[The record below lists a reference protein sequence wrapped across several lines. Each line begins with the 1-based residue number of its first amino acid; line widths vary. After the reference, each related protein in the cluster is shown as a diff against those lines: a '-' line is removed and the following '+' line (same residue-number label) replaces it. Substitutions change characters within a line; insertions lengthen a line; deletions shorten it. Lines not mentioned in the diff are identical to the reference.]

1 MSINNKMK
9 FDHKHDLFTLVNV
22 LKQRVTITTGVRQK
36 EECRIVM
43 KDNELRLVK
52 HTIKKNDKYV
62 TSVDFQI
69 QVMVFEIVLKNKKLE
84 RQYRW

>member
-1 MSINNKMK
+1 M
-9 FDHKHDLFTLVNV
+9 
-22 LKQRVTITTGVRQK
+22 
-36 EECRIVM
+36 E
-43 KDNELRLVK
+43 DNELRLVK